1 MLCIKLKSFD
11 RACGPTTGGV
21 SRAWI
26 FDRDDF
32 NFTQSAADADGNK
45 PGYSAIARRAGA
57 TAIGGAMLFSVLFQ
71 YQEAEYKYAQS
82 RKGSS
87 VKYAHTLEMVLPDLG
102 QFITQW
108 NEKVDQAGACC
119 GIGLIVEL
127 NSGKI
132 LVLGEKYVNGV
143 AIREWRIAQNGA
155 SGTSGKLFDD
165 ENIHTAVLEG
175 DFYRG
180 AYEFTGGVA
189 AILALQDDGSAS

>member
-11 RACGPTTGGV
+11 RPCGTTSGGV
-21 SRAWI
+21 SRVWI
-26 FDRDDF
+26 FDREDF
-32 NFTQSAADADGNK
+32 NFTQAAADADGNK
-45 PGYSAIARRAGA
+45 PGYTVITRRAGA
-57 TAIGGAMLFSVLFQ
+57 TAIGGALLFPVLFQ

-87 VKYAHTLEMVLPDLG
+87 VKYTHTLEAVLPDLG

-119 GIGLIVEL
+119 GIGLIIEL

-132 LVLGEKYVNGV
+132 IVLGEKYVNTV
-143 AIREWRIAQNGA
+143 AIREWRIGQDGA

-165 ENIHTAVLEG
+165 ENIHTAVLVG
-175 DFYRG
+175 DFFRG

-189 AILALQDDGSAS
+189 AIVAMQDDGSAS